1 MPLWTKDIATD
12 FAEGTSILRHKG
24 TSVIMKGGV
33 SECDWLYKEGYFFFF
48 FHHGSG
54 IFLISPSE

>member
-1 MPLWTKDIATD
+1 MPLWTKGTATD

-48 FHHGSG
+48 FTMVQAF
-54 IFLISPSE
+54 FLISLSE